1 VTFEERAT
9 VCAFVETQARLLVI
23 VHRTFRDPSFAAALR
38 VKALD

>member
-9 VCAFVETQARLLVI
+9 VCAFVETQTWFVI
-23 VHRTFRDPSFAAALR
+23 VMHWTLGDPSFAAALR